1 METLTR
7 THLVLEYAG
16 GGELYA
22 FVHERGKLSDAEA
35 KPLFAQIVAA
45 VSHMVSVTNY
55 LTIKIITKVIY
66 FSTRKISYIA
76 TSKQKILCSQHLE

>member
-22 FVHERGKLSDAEA
+22 FVHERGKLSEAEA
-35 KPLFAQIVAA
+35 KPLFAQVVAA
-45 VSHMVSVTNY
+45 VSHMV
-55 LTIKIITKVIY
+55 
-66 FSTRKISYIA
+66 ISGFLCLKARVPA
-76 TSKQKILCSQHLE
+76 TFVSKRLVSSAVCGQMGVLNGVRNC

>member
-22 FVHERGKLSDAEA
+22 YVHERGKLTDADA
-35 KPLFAQIVAA
+35 KPLFAQVVAA
-45 VSHMVSVTNY
+45 VSHMVSFSVHLRSLQQKNEN
-55 LTIKIITKVIY
+55 KQIY
-66 FSTRKISYIA
+66 
-76 TSKQKILCSQHLE
+76 